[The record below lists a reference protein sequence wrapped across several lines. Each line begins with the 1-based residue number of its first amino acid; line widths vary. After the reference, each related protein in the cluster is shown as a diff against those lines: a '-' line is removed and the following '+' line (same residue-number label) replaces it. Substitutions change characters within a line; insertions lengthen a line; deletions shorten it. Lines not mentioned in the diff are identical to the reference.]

1 MKQLDKNQI
10 EKVIKKQEKKSTRK
24 KSIKMQDFF
33 QGDEQRED
41 EKDNQIIF
49 IHMQVVE
56 ELENK

>member
-10 EKVIKKQEKKSTRK
+10 EKVIKKQEKKSMRK
-24 KSIKMQDFF
+24 KSIKMKDFF
-33 QGDEQRED
+33 EGDGRREG

-56 ELENK
+56 ELEIK